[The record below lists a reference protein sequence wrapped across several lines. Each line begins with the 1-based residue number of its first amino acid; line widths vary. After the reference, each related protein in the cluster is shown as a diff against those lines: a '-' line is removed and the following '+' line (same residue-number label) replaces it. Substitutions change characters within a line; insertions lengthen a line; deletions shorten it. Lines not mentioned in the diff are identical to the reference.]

1 MQVNTSVTKTVSK
14 NIFNVWTEG
23 NMTQNKQLISD
34 LLSIN
39 AGKYTGRKYK
49 HKSGSRRV
57 SKNIFN
63 VWTEG
68 NMTQNKQL
76 ISGSLLSINAGKYK
90 GRKK

>member
-1 MQVNTSVTKTVSK
+1 MQVNTSVTKT
-14 NIFNVWTEG
+14 
-23 NMTQNKQLISD
+23 
-34 LLSIN
+34 
-39 AGKYTGRKYK
+39 
-49 HKSGSRRV
+49 V

-90 GRKK
+90 GRKINKYRAVEELGKHFSCLYWMQYDSEQAINKWIIKY